1 MSLTFYQHTVAG
13 PVHCTGVGMHSG
25 NTVHLT
31 IRPAPVNHGI
41 RFVRTDLADTPS
53 VAAHF
58 NMVVDTSLAT
68 VIGYD
73 GFIIST
79 IEHLM
84 SALSG
89 LAIDNAIVEVDSHE
103 MPIMDGS
110 ALPFTKALL
119 SAGIHEQ
126 DSPRYYFAVNE
137 PIEINEPGKSI
148 AIYPADTFKITYT
161 IEYDHP
167 LIQRMSYAY
176 ELTTA
181 DYTKEVSAARTF
193 GFYHEYE
200 YLKKYGFAR
209 GGSLDNVV
217 VLDKDGILN
226 EDGLRYPNE
235 FVRHKIMDSIG
246 DLYLLGMPILGHV
259 VAEKAGHAMN
269 NAILKK
275 IFSLKNAWKTKQL
288 EDTSRADS
296 KVLAI

>member
-1 MSLTFYQHTVAG
+1 MSLNSYQHTVTS
-13 PVHCTGVGMHSG
+13 PVHCSGVGMHSG
-25 NTVHLT
+25 RAVHLT
-31 IRPAPVNHGI
+31 VRPAPVNHGI
-41 RFVRTDLADTPS
+41 RFIRTDLPDSPS
-53 VAAHF
+53 VSAHF

-84 SALSG
+84 SALAG
-89 LAIDNAIVEVDSHE
+89 LAIDNAVVEVDGPE

-110 ALPFTKALL
+110 ALPFAKAILAAGL
-119 SAGIHEQ
+119 EEQSA
-126 DSPRYYFAVNE
+126 PRYYFAVKD
-137 PIEINEPGKSI
+137 PIEINESGKSI

-161 IEYDHP
+161 IEYAHP

-176 ELTTA
+176 HLAAT
-181 DYTKEVSAARTF
+181 DYTREISAARTF

-200 YLKKYGFAR
+200 YLKRYGFAR

-217 VLDKDGILN
+217 VLNEEGILN

-235 FVRHKIMDSIG
+235 FVRHKILDSIG

-275 IFSLKNAWKTKQL
+275 IFSLKNAWQTTQL
-288 EDTSRADS
+288 DGTFRQNAD
-296 KVLAI
+296 VLAV